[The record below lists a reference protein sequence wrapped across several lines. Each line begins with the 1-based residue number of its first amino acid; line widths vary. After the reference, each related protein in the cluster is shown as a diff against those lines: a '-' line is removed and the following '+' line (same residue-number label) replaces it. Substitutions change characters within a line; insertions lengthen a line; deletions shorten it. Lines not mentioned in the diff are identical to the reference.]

1 MEKESLDVYCYDSY
15 PDFAF
20 GLDRDPLHC
29 DDLNDRKWS
38 HNLAEVRS
46 ICPHFGIMEQQ
57 SGGNGWTTRME
68 APSPRPGQLTLW
80 AMQSVAHGADY
91 ISSAGELVHLAQ
103 KSTGM
108 EFWIMIIVRIVNTE
122 RFRISI
128 GS

>member
-20 GLDRDPLHC
+20 GLDRNPLHS

-68 APSPRPGQLTLW
+68 
-80 AMQSVAHGADY
+80 
-91 ISSAGELVHLAQ
+91 
-103 KSTGM
+103 
-108 EFWIMIIVRIVNTE
+108 
-122 RFRISI
+122 
-128 GS
+128 